1 MNILITGGTGL
12 IGSAFINK
20 FKHKYRFDVL
30 SRQRSSALK
39 ILKNQNIINH
49 LSDIESLDKYDAVIN
64 LAGEPIVNKRW
75 SKAQKIRI
83 CQSRWQLTN
92 KLSKMFN
99 DASSPP
105 HTFISGS
112 AIGFYG
118 RQRDDEI
125 IEEHQDVYPEFSHRL
140 CKVWEDKAKL
150 AQQKT
155 RLCIL
160 RTGVVLDKNKGA
172 LAKMLPAYKF
182 GLGGRL
188 STGNQYMAWIHID
201 DMVNAIEFLLTNK
214 DCSGEFNVTA
224 PKPVT
229 NKEFSQT
236 LATQLHRPNVATM
249 PAFVLRMLFGEM
261 ADLLLYG
268 QNVIPKK
275 LLDNEFEFQYPTLD
289 KALNNLLG

>member
-20 FKHKYRFDVL
+20 FKHKYNFDVL
-30 SRQRSSALK
+30 SRPNSGALQL
-39 ILKNQNIINH
+39 LKNVKIINH

-75 SKAQKIRI
+75 SKAQKIKI

-118 RQRDDEI
+118 RQRDEKI
-125 IEEHQDVYPEFSHRL
+125 IEEYTDVYPEFSHRI

-150 AQQKT
+150 AQKKS

-160 RTGVVLDKNKGA
+160 RTGVVLDKHKGA

-182 GLGGRL
+182 GLGGKL
-188 STGNQYMAWIHID
+188 SRGIQYMSWIHID
-201 DMVNAIEFLLTNK
+201 DMVNAIEFLLTNEQ
-214 DCSGEFNVTA
+214 CYGEFNMTA

-249 PAFVLRMLFGEM
+249 PAFVLRLLFGEM

-268 QNVIPKK
+268 QNVIPKN
-275 LLDNEFEFQYPTLD
+275 LLDNDFKFQYPTLD